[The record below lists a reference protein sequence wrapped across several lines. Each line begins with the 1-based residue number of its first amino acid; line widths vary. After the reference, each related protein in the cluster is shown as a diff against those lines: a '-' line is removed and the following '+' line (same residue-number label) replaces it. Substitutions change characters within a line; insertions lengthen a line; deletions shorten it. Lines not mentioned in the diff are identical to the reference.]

1 MLTECRRLRNAAGPE
16 VAPGPVPARPR
27 RGLAPEVY
35 RENGLMATD
44 DADQVT
50 IERVLAR
57 PVIADIVADRLH
69 AMIVT

>member
-27 RGLAPEVY
+27 RGLAPEVF

-57 PVIADIVADRLH
+57 PVIADIVA
-69 AMIVT
+69 AGCMP

>member
-16 VAPGPVPARPR
+16 VAPWPVPARPR
-27 RGLAPEVY
+27 RGLAPEVF

-57 PVIADIVADRLH
+57 PVIADIVAGLLH

>member
-27 RGLAPEVY
+27 RGLAPEVF

-57 PVIADIVADRLH
+57 PVIADIVAGC
-69 AMIVT
+69 MP

>member
-1 MLTECRRLRNAAGPE
+1 MLTECRRLRNAVGPE
-16 VAPGPVPARPR
+16 VAPWPVPARPR
-27 RGLAPEVY
+27 RGLAPEVF
-35 RENGLMATD
+35 RENDLMATD

-57 PVIADIVADRLH
+57 PVIADIVAGRLH

>member
-16 VAPGPVPARPR
+16 VAPWPVPARPR
-27 RGLAPEVY
+27 RGLAPEVF

-57 PVIADIVADRLH
+57 PVIADIVAGRLR

>member
-16 VAPGPVPARPR
+16 VASWPVPARPR
-27 RGLAPEVY
+27 RGLAPEVF

-57 PVIADIVADRLH
+57 PVIADIVAGRLRV
-69 AMIVT
+69 MIVT